1 MSINL
6 RLATFARSD
15 GTLNASTNVTAFR
28 VAKISIDQTYD
39 TKADDEKF
47 SFLLTEENGAI
58 HRITLYCL
66 TPNTEIE
73 LTPEADRR
81 LNGIP
86 QAARGS
92 IVNMVVPNDHIDTP
106 VVVDTA
112 GAARARREERSY
124 RSDDVVRNTTPL
136 D

>member
-6 RLATFARSD
+6 RSGTFTRSD
-15 GTLNASTNVTAFR
+15 GTLNASTDVTAFR
-28 VAKISIDQTYD
+28 VAKIVIDQTYD
-39 TKADDEKF
+39 TKADNEKF

-58 HRITLYCL
+58 HRITLYCP
-66 TPNTEIE
+66 TVNTEIE

-81 LNGIP
+81 INGIP

-106 VVVDTA
+106 VHTDQHPFILPETQP
-112 GAARARREERSY
+112 AALSL
-124 RSDDVVRNTTPL
+124 SL
-136 D
+136 

>member
-15 GTLNASTNVTAFR
+15 GTLNASTDVTAFR
-28 VAKISIDQTYD
+28 VAKISIDQSYD

-58 HRITLYCL
+58 NRITLYFL

-73 LTPEADRR
+73 LTPDADRR

-86 QAARGS
+86 QGARGS
-92 IVNMVVPNDHIDTP
+92 IVNMVVPNDAIDTP
-106 VVVDTA
+106 
-112 GAARARREERSY
+112 Y
-124 RSDDVVRNTTPL
+124 RSDDVIRNTTPL